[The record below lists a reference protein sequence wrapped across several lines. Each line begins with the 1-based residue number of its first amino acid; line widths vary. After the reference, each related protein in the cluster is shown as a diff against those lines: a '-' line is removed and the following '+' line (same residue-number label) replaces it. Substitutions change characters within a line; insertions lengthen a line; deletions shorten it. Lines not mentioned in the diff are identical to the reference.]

1 MTTMKI
7 NAICWRRCLFALLL
21 LWPVLLA
28 AQRQYRYVFEVKTVP
43 QVKQDKAKHHPVEK
57 SKAGHPKK
65 TVEYYEILSA
75 KPLTLKQ
82 CQALVSQGKAKRIPA
97 PKRNELDPLHRRNL
111 TLEGETDVNIWDI
124 DPTEYDLM
132 HEDPDLY
139 DFIAD

>member
-1 MTTMKI
+1 M
-7 NAICWRRCLFALLL
+7 
-21 LWPVLLA
+21 
-28 AQRQYRYVFEVKTVP
+28 
-43 QVKQDKAKHHPVEK
+43 
-57 SKAGHPKK
+57 
-65 TVEYYEILSA
+65 EYYEILSA